1 MEEIT
6 KCLGHCPLQRGGGGE
21 GQELVRA
28 RDHRDHGGGRAH
40 PADLPA
46 RDAEDLAGGTD
57 LDRAVGHAGEGAQ
70 GTMGLPVKPH
80 LLPDLVADGDQIVRH
95 AQRGQQG
102 ELGLARDRAC
112 RVQGIIEDQR
122 PGARRDRGLDGG
134 NIDAQGGAQ
143 VIGITGAPGVGKS
156 TTVDAL
162 IKLLRERDFSVAV
175 LAVDPSS
182 PISGGAL
189 LGDRIRLT
197 DHFTDSKVF
206 IRSLATRGHLGG
218 LSAST
223 KAVLQIT
230 QSAKFDYIIVET
242 VGVGQSEVEVMRV
255 VDTVLVVLAP
265 GMGDGIQASKAGLLE
280 IGDIYLV
287 NKSDREGA
295 KQTAQDISR
304 SIEMSP
310 PKTVAGKPWIPPVL
324 LGAMQNG
331 SGVVELMAEI
341 EKHRNG

>member
-1 MEEIT
+1 MSQTNHTELLSQVRNGDRQALAKAITVIENTGQPFEIE
-6 KCLGHCPLQRGGGGE
+6 KSE
-21 GQELVRA
+21 G
-28 RDHRDHGGGRAH
+28 
-40 PADLPA
+40 
-46 RDAEDLAGGTD
+46 T
-57 LDRAVGHAGEGAQ
+57 
-70 GTMGLPVKPH
+70 
-80 LLPDLVADGDQIVRH
+80 
-95 AQRGQQG
+95 
-102 ELGLARDRAC
+102 
-112 RVQGIIEDQR
+112 
-122 PGARRDRGLDGG
+122 
-134 NIDAQGGAQ
+134 Q
-143 VIGITGAPGVGKS
+143 VIGLTGAPGVGKS

-162 IKLLRERDFSVAV
+162 IKLLRERNFSVAV

-197 DHFTDSKVF
+197 DHFTDSNVF

-223 KAVLQIT
+223 KAVLELT
-230 QSAKFDYIIVET
+230 KYAKFDFIIVET

-255 VDTVLVVLAP
+255 VDTVVVVLAP

-287 NKSDREGA
+287 NKSDRDGA

-331 SGVVELMAEI
+331 TGVVELMDEI
-341 EKHRNG
+341 ERHKNG

>member
-1 MEEIT
+1 LAKAIT
-6 KCLGHCPLQRGGGGE
+6 IIE
-21 GQELVRA
+21 NS
-28 RDHRDHGGGRAH
+28 
-40 PADLPA
+40 
-46 RDAEDLAGGTD
+46 
-57 LDRAVGHAGEGAQ
+57 
-70 GTMGLPVKPH
+70 GLPF
-80 LLPDLVADGDQIVRH
+80 
-95 AQRGQQG
+95 
-102 ELGLARDRAC
+102 E
-112 RVQGIIEDQR
+112 IEEK
-122 PGARRDRGLDGG
+122 A
-134 NIDAQGGAQ
+134 GAQ

-162 IKLLRERDFSVAV
+162 IKLLRERNFSVAV

-197 DHFTDSKVF
+197 DHFTDRGVF

-218 LSAST
+218 LSVST
-223 KAVLQIT
+223 KAVLKLV
-230 QSAKFDYIIVET
+230 QSAKFDFIIVET

-255 VDTVLVVLAP
+255 VDTVVVVLAP

-280 IGDIYLV
+280 IGDIYLI

-295 KQTAQDISR
+295 KETAADIER
-304 SIEMSP
+304 SISMSM
-310 PKTVAGKPWIPPVL
+310 PKTVAGRPWIPPVL

-331 SGVVELMAEI
+331 TGVSELMAEI

>member
-1 MEEIT
+1 MSQIDNTELLSQVRNGDRQALAKAIT
-6 KCLGHCPLQRGGGGE
+6 
-21 GQELVRA
+21 
-28 RDHRDHGGGRAH
+28 
-40 PADLPA
+40 
-46 RDAEDLAGGTD
+46 
-57 LDRAVGHAGEGAQ
+57 
-70 GTMGLPVKPH
+70 
-80 LLPDLVADGDQIVRH
+80 
-95 AQRGQQG
+95 
-102 ELGLARDRAC
+102 
-112 RVQGIIEDQR
+112 IIENT
-122 PGARRDRGLDGG
+122 GLSFE
-134 NIDAQGGAQ
+134 IDESAGAQ
-143 VIGITGAPGVGKS
+143 VLGITGAPGVGKS

-162 IKLLRERDFSVAV
+162 IKLLRERNFSVAV

-223 KAVLQIT
+223 KAVLQLVKT
-230 QSAKFDYIIVET
+230 AKFDFIIVET

-295 KQTAQDISR
+295 DQTAQDISR

-331 SGVVELMAEI
+331 TGVVELMDGI
-341 EKHRNG
+341 ERHRNG

>member
-1 MEEIT
+1 MSQSDHTELLSQVRNGDRQALAKAIT
-6 KCLGHCPLQRGGGGE
+6 
-21 GQELVRA
+21 
-28 RDHRDHGGGRAH
+28 
-40 PADLPA
+40 
-46 RDAEDLAGGTD
+46 
-57 LDRAVGHAGEGAQ
+57 
-70 GTMGLPVKPH
+70 
-80 LLPDLVADGDQIVRH
+80 
-95 AQRGQQG
+95 
-102 ELGLARDRAC
+102 
-112 RVQGIIEDQR
+112 IIENSGQPFEIEDK
-122 PGARRDRGLDGG
+122 A
-134 NIDAQGGAQ
+134 GAQ

-162 IKLLRERDFSVAV
+162 IKLLRERNFSVAV

-197 DHFTDSKVF
+197 DHFTDPGVF

-218 LSAST
+218 LSVST
-223 KAVLQIT
+223 KAVLKLV
-230 QSAKFDYIIVET
+230 QSAKFDFIIVET

-255 VDTVLVVLAP
+255 VDTVVVVLAP

-280 IGDIYLV
+280 IGDIYLI

-295 KQTAQDISR
+295 KETAADIER
-304 SIEMSP
+304 SISMSM

-331 SGVVELMAEI
+331 TGVIELMAEI

>member
-1 MEEIT
+1 LAKAIT
-6 KCLGHCPLQRGGGGE
+6 IIE
-21 GQELVRA
+21 N
-28 RDHRDHGGGRAH
+28 
-40 PADLPA
+40 
-46 RDAEDLAGGTD
+46 T
-57 LDRAVGHAGEGAQ
+57 
-70 GTMGLPVKPH
+70 GLPF
-80 LLPDLVADGDQIVRH
+80 
-95 AQRGQQG
+95 
-102 ELGLARDRAC
+102 E
-112 RVQGIIEDQR
+112 IEDKA
-122 PGARRDRGLDGG
+122 GT
-134 NIDAQGGAQ
+134 Q
-143 VIGITGAPGVGKS
+143 VIGITGAAGVGKS

-162 IKLLRERDFSVAV
+162 IKLLRERNFSVAV

-197 DHFTDSKVF
+197 DHFTDPGVF

-218 LSAST
+218 LSVST
-223 KAVLQIT
+223 KAVLQLT
-230 QSAKFDYIIVET
+230 QSAKFDFIIVET

-255 VDTVLVVLAP
+255 VDTVVVVLAP

-280 IGDIYLV
+280 IGDIYLI

-295 KQTAQDISR
+295 KETAADIER
-304 SIEMSP
+304 SISMSM

-331 SGVVELMAEI
+331 TGVVELMAEI

>member
-1 MEEIT
+1 MSQSDHTELLSQVRNGDRQALAKAIT
-6 KCLGHCPLQRGGGGE
+6 
-21 GQELVRA
+21 
-28 RDHRDHGGGRAH
+28 
-40 PADLPA
+40 
-46 RDAEDLAGGTD
+46 
-57 LDRAVGHAGEGAQ
+57 
-70 GTMGLPVKPH
+70 
-80 LLPDLVADGDQIVRH
+80 
-95 AQRGQQG
+95 
-102 ELGLARDRAC
+102 
-112 RVQGIIEDQR
+112 IIENSGQPFEIEDK
-122 PGARRDRGLDGG
+122 A
-134 NIDAQGGAQ
+134 GAQ

-162 IKLLRERDFSVAV
+162 VKFLRERNFSVAV

-197 DHFTDSKVF
+197 DHFTDPGVF

-218 LSAST
+218 LSVST
-223 KAVLQIT
+223 KAVLKLV
-230 QSAKFDYIIVET
+230 QSAKFDFIIVET

-255 VDTVLVVLAP
+255 VDTVVVVLAP

-280 IGDIYLV
+280 IGDIYLI

-295 KQTAQDISR
+295 KETAADIER
-304 SIEMSP
+304 SISMSM

-331 SGVVELMAEI
+331 TGVSELMAEI